1 MKVLFLFL
9 SLSITIMSFGQI
21 GEVKQV
27 GSYAKIYN
35 EKGQDSGH
43 SIYLGSNGSVEGYN
57 SEFIV
62 VKEGSYA
69 KIYNDKGN
77 NTGHSIYLGSNNSI
91 KHVSQTAILV
101 KEGSYVKYYDFNG
114 RNTGKSTYDP
124 K

>member
-1 MKVLFLFL
+1 M
-9 SLSITIMSFGQI
+9 
-21 GEVKQV
+21 
-27 GSYAKIYN
+27 
-35 EKGQDSGH
+35 
-43 SIYLGSNGSVEGYN
+43 
-57 SEFIV
+57 